1 MKLNYMQCWNG
12 ALEILR
18 DHKEAILAIAGVFV
32 FLPTLLMAQFVG
44 QPALTGTEDL
54 AAITAAYSAFFSENS
69 LAIIASNLLL
79 SFGGFVIFFT
89 IAPSHSGTV
98 ADDLSKALRLFLIF
112 LLANILTGLATFAG
126 FLLLIIPGLY
136 IGCRLILVPMIIAD
150 QGEKNPVEVLKK
162 SWDST
167 KDNGFS
173 ILLLIL
179 MIAIIAAITV
189 GVIQMIVGVITGLAT
204 SGAGWPFIENLVAA
218 IGGAATQVLF
228 TVIIASIYYQLTG
241 KGSKVGEVFD

>member
-12 ALEILR
+12 AMAILR
-18 DHKEAILAIAGVFV
+18 DHKEAIIALAGVFV

-44 QPALTGTEDL
+44 QPALDGTEDL
-54 AAITAAYSAFFSENS
+54 NGVTAAYSAFFGENAVS
-69 LAIIASNLLL
+69 IILSNLLI

-98 ADDLSKALRLFLIF
+98 ADDLGKALRLFLIF

-126 FLLLIIPGLY
+126 FLLLVIPGLY
-136 IGCRLILVPMIIAD
+136 VACRLILVPMIIAD
-150 QGEKNPVEVLKK
+150 HSERNPIEALKK
-162 SWDST
+162 SWDRT

-179 MIAIIAAITV
+179 IIAIVGAITV
-189 GVIQMIVGVITGLAT
+189 GVIQMIIGLITGLAT
-204 SGAGWPFIENLVAA
+204 GGAGWPLIENLVSSL
-218 IGGAATQVLF
+218 GGAALQVLF
-228 TVIIASIYYQLTG
+228 TVVIGSIYYQLTG
-241 KGSKVGEVFD
+241 QQSDVGEIFS